1 MADFARWS
9 MAVEKGLGRDPE
21 DWRQAYSVNVGRQ
34 NEEAIAG
41 SVVATALL
49 ALLEDS
55 DEWVG
60 QPHELYALLKEQ
72 ADQLKIPG
80 KSFPG
85 SAAVLGR
92 KLREIRPNLLALG
105 WHIDFRDG
113 ERPRKL
119 AIARINGKNAVRPE
133 PADVASDS
141 KDSNDSKIPNC
152 SGRTEDPWE
161 VEDDLSE

>member
-1 MADFARWS
+1 MVGALKVHGKMNFENLPRMADFARWS

-85 SAAVLGR
+85 LAAVLGR
-92 KLREIRPNLLALG
+92 KLRG
-105 WHIDFRDG
+105 
-113 ERPRKL
+113 
-119 AIARINGKNAVRPE
+119 
-133 PADVASDS
+133 
-141 KDSNDSKIPNC
+141 NDPIYW
-152 SGRTEDPWE
+152 R
-161 VEDDLSE
+161 